1 MGPQSPMSSALQGDD
16 MREAPCFRHRDTS
29 LIRCEPATNMRSLG
43 SSMSRSAWCFSQ
55 HPSIIR
61 SHRKSTMLVWEDDS
75 SNSSSKSPASVSNA
89 SGATRDTASSPLA
102 SSSMNSATQATSASA
117 SSTTSGS
124 TRRVNVADKRI
135 INGQTDVNQLVPFK
149 YKWAWEKYLATC
161 ANHWMPQEVN
171 MSRDIALWKDPNGLT
186 EDERRIIKRNLG
198 FFVTA
203 DSLAANNI
211 VLGTYRHIPA
221 VGAQHDVV
229 GGSSCCARLSK
240 RPSTPT

>member
-1 MGPQSPMSSALQGDD
+1 
-16 MREAPCFRHRDTS
+16 
-29 LIRCEPATNMRSLG
+29 
-43 SSMSRSAWCFSQ
+43 
-55 HPSIIR
+55 
-61 SHRKSTMLVWEDDS
+61 MLVWEDDS
-75 SNSSSKSPASVSNA
+75 SKSSSTPIGSVPSSLGDARN
-89 SGATRDTASSPLA
+89 TASSPLVAGLA
-102 SSSMNSATQATSASA
+102 SVA
-117 SSTTSGS
+117 SSTPSVHTMPTSTPTPAAPIGGS

-171 MSRDIALWKDPNGLT
+171 MSRDIALWKDPNGLS

-211 VLGTYRHIPA
+211 TLGTYRHI
-221 VGAQHDVV
+221 
-229 GGSSCCARLSK
+229 
-240 RPSTPT
+240 